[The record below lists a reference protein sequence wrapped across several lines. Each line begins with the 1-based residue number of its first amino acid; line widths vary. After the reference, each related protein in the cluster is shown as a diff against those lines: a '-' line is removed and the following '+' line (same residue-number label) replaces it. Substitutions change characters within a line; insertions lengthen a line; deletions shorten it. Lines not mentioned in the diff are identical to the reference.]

1 MKRTPISTLIILTV
15 LLTLATS
22 VASEAV
28 DRSLSREAIR
38 ELERSF
44 TLDAGARALVNA
56 VTNNDV
62 RDLVYNRDLYIKHDD
77 LFSNKIETKG
87 ITDQESSG
95 RCWLF
100 AAFNIMRPAVM
111 KRFDIS
117 GFEFSENHLFFWDK
131 LEKANLFL
139 EAIIET
145 REAGIDDRELQTLLA
160 DPVPDGG
167 WWSYAVNLIEKY
179 GAIPKDM
186 MPETKNSSNTRYMN
200 SLLNSVAR
208 GYAVELREMAA
219 GGAGEDALRG
229 RKMEMLKTI
238 YRILALHLGVPPG
251 EFEWRYEDK
260 EGEVHADVY
269 TPQSFYEK
277 AIGVDLGDYVTL
289 YDHAAHPYDAHY
301 RIKYCRNMP
310 DQPDMSFVNLEA
322 GRLEKFALASVL
334 AGDPVWF
341 AADVGKEND
350 YKNGIM
356 AVGMYDYAS
365 LMGVEPELS
374 KQNRILYRDSTPNH
388 AMVFIGVDTKDDE
401 PVKWLV
407 ENSWGTDRGNKGLW
421 SMYGD
426 WFEEYVY
433 TIIVHK
439 KYVSKDVLAIFET
452 EPEILP
458 AWDPMRS
465 AFDR

>member
-1 MKRTPISTLIILTV
+1 MKRMPVSTAIILMV
-15 LLTLATS
+15 LLALAAAAGAETAERTLS
-22 VASEAV
+22 I
-28 DRSLSREAIR
+28 RAIR
-38 ELERSF
+38 ELEQSF

-62 RDLVYNRDLYIKHDD
+62 RDLAYNRELYIKHDD
-77 LFSNKIETKG
+77 LFAHKIETKG

-111 KRFDIS
+111 KRFDVS
-117 GFEFSENHLFFWDK
+117 EFEFSENHLFFWDK
-131 LEKANLFL
+131 LEKANMFL
-139 EAIIET
+139 EAVIET

-160 DPVPDGG
+160 DPIPDGG

-179 GAIPKDM
+179 GAMPKEM

-200 SLLNSVAR
+200 SLLNGKAR
-208 GYAVELREMAA
+208 DYAVELRQMASD
-219 GGAGEDALRG
+219 GAVEPELRE
-229 RKMEMLKTI
+229 RKMEMLQVI
-238 YRILALHLGVPPG
+238 YRILAIHLGVPPD

-260 EGEVHADVY
+260 EGKMHADVY

-277 AIGVDLGDYVTL
+277 AIGVNLGDYVTIF
-289 YDHAAHPYDAHY
+289 DHAAHGYDRLY

-310 DQPDMSFVNLEA
+310 DQPDMSFINLGA
-322 GRLEKFALASVL
+322 DRLKRYALASVL

-356 AVGMYDYAS
+356 AVGMYDYES
-365 LMGVEPELS
+365 LMGVEPMLS
-374 KQNRILYRDSTPNH
+374 KKDRILYRDSTPNH

-421 SMYGD
+421 SMYDD

-439 KYVSKDVLAIFET
+439 KHVSKDVLAILET

>member
-1 MKRTPISTLIILTV
+1 MQRTTFSTLIVLAVIL
-15 LLTLATS
+15 LLAGAAT
-22 VASEAV
+22 AEAAEQ
-28 DRSLSREAIR
+28 SLSKEAIR
-38 ELERSF
+38 ELEQSF
-44 TLDAGARALVNA
+44 TLDAGERALVNA
-56 VTNNDV
+56 VTNNDI
-62 RDLVYNRDLYIKHDD
+62 RDLAYNRDLYIKHDD
-77 LFSNKIETKG
+77 LFAHKIETKG

-111 KRFDIS
+111 KRFDVS

-139 EAIIET
+139 EAVIET
-145 REAGIDDRELQTLLA
+145 READIDDRELQTLLA

-179 GAIPKDM
+179 GAIPKET

-200 SLLNSVAR
+200 SLLNGVAR
-208 GYAVELREMAA
+208 DYAVELREMAA
-219 GGAGEDALRG
+219 GGAGEAELRG
-229 RKMEMLKTI
+229 RKMEMLKTV
-238 YRILALHLGVPPG
+238 YRVLAIHLGVPPA

-260 EGEVHADVY
+260 GGKMHADVY
-269 TPQSFYEK
+269 TPRSFYEK
-277 AIGVDLGDYVTL
+277 AIGVDLRDYVTL
-289 YDHAAHPYDAHY
+289 FDHAGRAYGTHY
-301 RIKYCRNMP
+301 RIKYCRNMS

-322 GRLEKFALASVL
+322 GRLERYALASVL

-350 YKNGIM
+350 FKNGIM
-356 AVGMYDYAS
+356 AVGMYDYES
-365 LMGVEPELS
+365 LMGVGSELT
-374 KQNRILYRDSTPNH
+374 KRNRILYRDSTPNH

-421 SMYGD
+421 TMYGD

-439 KYVSKDVLAIFET
+439 KHVPKDVLAIFET
-452 EPEILP
+452 DPEILP
-458 AWDPMRS
+458 AWDPMRA

>member
-1 MKRTPISTLIILTV
+1 MKRTRISAFIVLTALLALAASAVSETAERTL
-15 LLTLATS
+15 S
-22 VASEAV
+22 SDAV
-28 DRSLSREAIR
+28 R
-38 ELERSF
+38 ELEQSF
-44 TLDAGARALVNA
+44 MLDAGARALVNA

-62 RDLVYNRDLYIKHDD
+62 RDLVYNRDLYIRHDD
-77 LFSNKIETKG
+77 LFAHKIDTKG
-87 ITDQESSG
+87 ITDQKSSG

-100 AAFNIMRPAVM
+100 AGFNMMRPAVM
-111 KRFDIS
+111 KKFDIS

-145 REAGIDDRELQTLLA
+145 REAEIDDRELQTLLA
-160 DPVPDGG
+160 DPIPDGG
-167 WWSYAVNLIEKY
+167 WWNYVVSLVEKY
-179 GAIPKDM
+179 GAIPKEA

-200 SLLNSVAR
+200 SLLNGVAR
-208 GYAVELREMAA
+208 GFAAELRELAA
-219 GGAGEDALRG
+219 GGSGEGVLRE
-229 RKMEMLKTI
+229 RKMEMLQVI
-238 YRILALHLGVPPG
+238 YRILALHLGVPPK

-260 EGEVHADVY
+260 DGKMHADVY
-269 TPQSFYEK
+269 TPRSFYEK
-277 AIGVDLGDYVTL
+277 AVGVDLGEYVTL
-289 YDHAAHPYDAHY
+289 FDHAANAYDTHY

-310 DQPDMSFVNLEA
+310 DIPDMSFVNLEA

-350 YKNGIM
+350 FKNGIM

-365 LMGVEPELS
+365 LMGVEPELT
-374 KQNRILYRDSTPNH
+374 KKNRILYRDSTPNH
-388 AMVFIGVDTKDDE
+388 AMAFIGVDTKGDE

-439 KYVSKDVLAIFET
+439 KHVSKDVLAIFET